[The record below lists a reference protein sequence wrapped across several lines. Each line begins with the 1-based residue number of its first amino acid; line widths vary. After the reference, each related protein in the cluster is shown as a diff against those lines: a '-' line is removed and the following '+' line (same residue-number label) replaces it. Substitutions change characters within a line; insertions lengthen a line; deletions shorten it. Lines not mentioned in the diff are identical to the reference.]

1 MQFLKPQT
9 SFLPLL
15 CVLFAGS
22 LMAQMEPPEGRD
34 DQDEIFQQSAESD
47 SSSENLNLYQP
58 SAFDDEAS
66 TQGPSKQEDAP
77 AGADDILENNLLK
90 EIATE
95 EQNASEE
102 LTLSGRP
109 ERRVI
114 DESGEAENASPPAEA
129 ADAESELLRNLSE
142 GFEVMEQM
150 KFVPQQTERPDL
162 LMFRQ
167 RGRPVE
173 IKPYYLESGQPGDP
187 THTSTRALA
196 SYFLVEPETAAAL
209 STKALE
215 ATRELLSENSV
226 QVITRNR
233 RVRTYNDDSPIYAFV
248 YVNGRPLEEYL
259 LERGLVKPEGEQAVS
274 PTGMQVGQY
283 YGRLRSLERKARHD
297 EAGGWKKDES
307 VIRADRRILD

>member
-1 MQFLKPQT
+1 MQFFKPRT
-9 SFLPLL
+9 SLTPLL
-15 CVLFAGS
+15 CVIFAGS
-22 LMAQMEPPEGRD
+22 LMAQVVPPQEAA
-34 DQDEIFQQSAESD
+34 DQDDPFRQSSEAD
-47 SSSENLNLYQP
+47 SSSERPNLYQQ
-58 SAFDDEAS
+58 SALDEGAS
-66 TQGPSKQEDAP
+66 AEDSSSQENSAS
-77 AGADDILENNLLK
+77 AENILEKNLLN
-90 EIATE
+90 EIVPE
-95 EQNASEE
+95 EENASQE

-114 DESGEAENASPPAEA
+114 DESAEEENTSPPADA
-129 ADAESELLRNLSE
+129 ADAEAELLQNVSE

-150 KFVPQQTERPDL
+150 KFIPEQTERPDL
-162 LMFRQ
+162 LAFRQ
-167 RGRPVE
+167 RGRPLE

-187 THTSTRALA
+187 THTTTRELA
-196 SYFLVEPETAAAL
+196 SYFLIEPETAAAL

-215 ATRELLSENSV
+215 ATRELLRESSV